1 MRDPPTLSSLTTT
14 NPPNNSTICQGR
26 DVADFAKTVL
36 SARLWSESDDW
47 AVPGSSS
54 SSSSSSSSLE
64 SRGCEPQ
71 AFPSCASLRKAR
83 HRVGVMGV
91 TIAAAALATV
101 YLLSSS
107 LASTRCSLLRA
118 DAVTTSMGIR
128 VRDDSRPKSTE
139 RERNDPSLVAW
150 TCPASSTLLRDS
162 MTEESIAANT
172 DAGRNHEGSFDEYVV
187 PVRDQRAHLESFL
200 VNYRNSTY
208 DAWGL
213 TYEQVLEGMRS
224 WKETHVVPNV
234 QSGDDIYE
242 SACGIG
248 LNLVMTMELLHGHG
262 IDNVRLF
269 GNEVLPES
277 ADLANLVLPA
287 LLPPFGS
294 ATSMVCAG
302 DSTNLSHVPTGSVDL
317 VLCGYMSELYDPL
330 GFYDNSTYIDE
341 DESLRRHRNLCRAPE
356 DSDWRSRTLLKV
368 AMGRLDS
375 WHRAWVGEMIRIA
388 KPGKAVIVEQ
398 VRDGQCRGYLSSFT
412 GISQE
417 WWPSAIERFGWDVEV
432 DSLRFQADAL
442 FRNRYHVFMRKKGGS
457 IG

>member
-14 NPPNNSTICQGR
+14 NPPNNSALCRGG

-36 SARLWSESDDW
+36 SARLWSGSDDW
-47 AVPGSSS
+47 AAPGSSS
-54 SSSSSSSSLE
+54 SSSSMESS
-64 SRGCEPQ
+64 GCEPQ
-71 AFPSCASLRKAR
+71 AFPSCASVRKAQ
-83 HRVGVMGV
+83 HRVGIMGV
-91 TIAAAALATV
+91 TIAFAALATV

-118 DAVTTSMGIR
+118 DAVKTGTGI
-128 VRDDSRPKSTE
+128 RDDSKSTA
-139 RERNDPSLVAW
+139 RERNDPSLMAW

-162 MTEESIAANT
+162 TTEESIAGNT

-187 PVRDQRAHLESFL
+187 PVREQRAHLESFIDK
-200 VNYRNSTY
+200 YRNSTY
-208 DAWGL
+208 DAWGF

-224 WKETHVVPNV
+224 WKEQHVVPNV
-234 QSGDDIYE
+234 QSGDDVYE

-248 LNLVMTMELLHGHG
+248 LNLVMTAELLHAHG

-294 ATSMVCAG
+294 PNSMVCAG
-302 DSTNLSHVPTGSVDL
+302 DSTNLSHVPTGSMDL
-317 VLCGYMSELYDPL
+317 VFCGYMSELYDPL

-341 DESLRRHRNLCRAPE
+341 NESLRRHRNLCRAPE

-368 AMGRLDS
+368 AMGRLDA

-417 WWPSAIERFGWDVEV
+417 WWPSAIERFGWDVDV
-432 DSLRFQADAL
+432 DSLRFQADTL
-442 FRNRYHVFMRKKGGS
+442 FHNRYHVFMRKKGGS

>member
-1 MRDPPTLSSLTTT
+1 
-14 NPPNNSTICQGR
+14 
-26 DVADFAKTVL
+26 
-36 SARLWSESDDW
+36 
-47 AVPGSSS
+47 
-54 SSSSSSSSLE
+54 
-64 SRGCEPQ
+64 
-71 AFPSCASLRKAR
+71 
-83 HRVGVMGV
+83 
-91 TIAAAALATV
+91 
-101 YLLSSS
+101 
-107 LASTRCSLLRA
+107 
-118 DAVTTSMGIR
+118 
-128 VRDDSRPKSTE
+128 
-139 RERNDPSLVAW
+139 
-150 TCPASSTLLRDS
+150 
-162 MTEESIAANT
+162 
-172 DAGRNHEGSFDEYVV
+172 
-187 PVRDQRAHLESFL
+187 
-200 VNYRNSTY
+200 
-208 DAWGL
+208 
-213 TYEQVLEGMRS
+213 
-224 WKETHVVPNV
+224 
-234 QSGDDIYE
+234 
-242 SACGIG
+242 
-248 LNLVMTMELLHGHG
+248 LVMTAELLHAHG

-294 ATSMVCAG
+294 PNSMVCAG

-417 WWPSAIERFGWDVEV
+417 WWPSAIERFGWDVDV

-442 FRNRYHVFMRKKGGS
+442 FHNRYHVFMRKKGGS